1 MISVRIS
8 PFVSILLALVAS
20 SAVAQKAAAA
30 DSAAADGYP
39 VKPVRMVVGLAP
51 GGATDI
57 VARALSQRLT
67 DKLGRA
73 FVVDNRS
80 GAGGTIASAIVAKA
94 PADGYTLL
102 AVSAGY
108 SISAALYS
116 ELPYDPVRDLV
127 PVSRLAE
134 SPFLL
139 VVHPSL
145 PVKSVKQLIAV
156 AKAKPGA
163 LNFAYAGNGSS
174 GHLTG
179 ELFKSMAGI
188 KTNDIPYKGAGPA
201 MIDVLSGQ
209 ADLMVA
215 NILSSLPH
223 VRSGR
228 LRALALT
235 GGKRSSIVP
244 ELPTV
249 SEAGVPGYAVAS
261 WYGVLAPKGASAGI
275 VGKLNSEINAAMNSP
290 AMKDWLQKDGAEPV
304 AETPE
309 QFGRHIQNEIAR
321 WQKVVK
327 QAGITVK

>member
-1 MISVRIS
+1 MKSVRPLFILT
-8 PFVSILLALVAS
+8 LLALAAS
-20 SAVAQKAAAA
+20 SVAAQKAAPAG
-30 DSAAADGYP
+30 SAVAGGYP
-39 VKPVRMVVGLAP
+39 ARPVRMVVGLAP

-57 VARALSQRLT
+57 VARALSQRLSE
-67 DKLGRA
+67 KLGRS

-80 GAGGTIASAIVAKA
+80 GAGGTIATAIVAKA

-116 ELPYDPVRDLV
+116 ELPYDPIKDLV

-145 PVKSVKQLIAV
+145 PVKDVKQLITV

-163 LNFAYAGNGSS
+163 LNFAFAGNGSS

-223 VRSGR
+223 VRSGK

-235 GGKRSSIVP
+235 GGKRSAVIP

-249 SEAGVPGYAVAS
+249 SESGLPGYAVAS
-261 WYGVLAPKGASAGI
+261 WYGVLAPKGTPADI
-275 VGKLNSEINAAMNSP
+275 VGKLNREINAAMNSL
-290 AMKDWLQKDGAEPV
+290 AMKEWLQHDGAEPV
-304 AETPE
+304 EETPE
-309 QFGRHIQNEIAR
+309 QFGRHIQMEIAR

-327 QAGITVK
+327 QAGITIK

>member
-1 MISVRIS
+1 MNANRI
-8 PFVSILLALVAS
+8 PRLVLVAL
-20 SAVAQKAAAA
+20 AFAAQPAYAQKPNPTEAPAR
-30 DSAAADGYP
+30 GYP
-39 VKPVRMVVGLAP
+39 IKPVRMVVGLAP

-57 VARALSQRLT
+57 LARSLSQRLS
-67 DKLGRA
+67 DKMGRS

-102 AVSAGY
+102 TVSAGY

-116 ELPYDPVRDLV
+116 DLPYDPLKDLV
-127 PVSRLAE
+127 PISRIAE
-134 SPFLL
+134 SPFL
-139 VVHPSL
+139 VVSHPSL
-145 PVKSVKQLIAV
+145 PVKNVKELIAL
-156 AKAKPGA
+156 AKAKPGG

-188 KTNDIPYKGAGPA
+188 KTNDVPYKGAGPA
-201 MIDVLSGQ
+201 MIDVLAGH

-223 VRSGR
+223 VRSGK

-235 GGKRSSIVP
+235 GGKRSRIIP

-249 SEAGVPGYAVAS
+249 SESGVPGYAVAS
-261 WYGVLAPKGASAGI
+261 WYGVLAPKGTPADI
-275 VGKLNSEINAAMNSP
+275 VSKLNGEIGTIMKSP
-290 AMKDWLQKDGAEPV
+290 AMKQWLEQDGAEPV
-304 AETPE
+304 DATPE
-309 QFGRHIQNEIAR
+309 EFGRHIATEIAR
-321 WQKVVK
+321 WRKVVK
-327 QAGITVK
+327 EAGIRVQ